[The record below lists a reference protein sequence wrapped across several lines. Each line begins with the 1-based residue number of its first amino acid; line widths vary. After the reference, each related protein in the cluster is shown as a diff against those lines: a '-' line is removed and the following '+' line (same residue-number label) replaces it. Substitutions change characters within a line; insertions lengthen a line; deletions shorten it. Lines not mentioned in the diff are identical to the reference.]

1 MPNIRHMICAIL
13 MKKNLA
19 IDKKSPENHT
29 MHMCGAVE
37 FSIALDWTQPQTQ
50 AMFKMQVFTSCII
63 M

>member
-1 MPNIRHMICAIL
+1 MICAIL

-19 IDKKSPENHT
+19 VDKKSPGNHT
-29 MHMCGAVE
+29 MTMCDAVE
-37 FSIALDWTQPQTQ
+37 FSIAFDWTQPQTQ